1 MHAAI
6 AALSNDKAC
15 SRTPAILVSVLFTCF
30 ECTITFKLYNNVKC
44 HIIIFISQKSCYLS
58 SINLKT
64 NCPAKLI
71 SGQSAISK
79 RDDNLT
85 RQPLSFRVLNNTFL
99 FEQSAQTGFH
109 CRPCHWLIC
118 RRGIIHHKDNSLAV
132 GGILCHPLF
141 SLTDVSQSFLTEK
154 SL

>member
-1 MHAAI
+1 MVQTLRQSIYMILHHKIATLAI
-6 AALSNDKAC
+6 THQRWQSKDFH
-15 SRTPAILVSVLFTCF
+15 LFLCCF
-30 ECTITFKLYNNVKC
+30 KNN
-44 HIIIFISQKSCYLS
+44 SYLS

-71 SGQSAISK
+71 SVQSAVSK
-79 RDDNLT
+79 RDKNLT

-99 FEQSAQTGFH
+99 FELSAQTGFH

-132 GGILCHPLF
+132 GGILCHPLL
-141 SLTDVSQSFLTEK
+141 SLPDVSQSFLA
-154 SL
+154 

>member
-1 MHAAI
+1 MNYE
-6 AALSNDKAC
+6 LQ
-15 SRTPAILVSVLFTCF
+15 
-30 ECTITFKLYNNVKC
+30 
-44 HIIIFISQKSCYLS
+44 IISYLS

-71 SGQSAISK
+71 SVQFAISK
-79 RDDNLT
+79 RDENLT
-85 RQPLSFRVLNNTFL
+85 RQPFSFRVLNNTFL
-99 FEQSAQTGFH
+99 FELSAQTGFH
-109 CRPCHWLIC
+109 FRPCHWLIC

-141 SLTDVSQSFLTEK
+141 PLTDVSQSFLTEK

>member
-1 MHAAI
+1 MNPHFPHLTLETYRKVQVWEVWEVRVYF
-6 AALSNDKAC
+6 ALSHYMGMKQKQKNDFLFC
-15 SRTPAILVSVLFTCF
+15 IVL
-30 ECTITFKLYNNVKC
+30 TFL
-44 HIIIFISQKSCYLS
+44 YLS

-71 SGQSAISK
+71 SVQSAVSK
-79 RDDNLT
+79 RDKNLT

-99 FEQSAQTGFH
+99 FELSAQTGFH

-118 RRGIIHHKDNSLAV
+118 KRGIIHHKDNSLAV
-132 GGILCHPLF
+132 GGILCHPLL
-141 SLTDVSQSFLTEK
+141 SLTDVSQSFLTVK

>member
-1 MHAAI
+1 
-6 AALSNDKAC
+6 LRFFLCCFQNND
-15 SRTPAILVSVLFTCF
+15 
-30 ECTITFKLYNNVKC
+30 
-44 HIIIFISQKSCYLS
+44 YLS

-71 SGQSAISK
+71 SVQSAVSK
-79 RDDNLT
+79 RDKNLT

-99 FEQSAQTGFH
+99 FELSAQTGFH

-141 SLTDVSQSFLTEK
+141 PLTDVSQSFLTEK